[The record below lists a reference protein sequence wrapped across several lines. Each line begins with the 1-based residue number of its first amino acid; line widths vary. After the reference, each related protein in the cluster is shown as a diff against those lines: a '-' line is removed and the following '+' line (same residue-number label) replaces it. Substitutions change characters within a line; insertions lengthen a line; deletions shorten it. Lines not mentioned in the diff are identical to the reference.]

1 MATWHIKVK
10 TDEIAQSETYRALDK
25 ILVTTNSSHIT
36 QLLAWSRLKDI
47 EKKLIN
53 EGFDVTP
60 LPQHMIG
67 WSITHPKSAAM
78 AIFLLKS
85 NMEGF
90 SLERLT

>member
-10 TDEIAQSETYRALDK
+10 MDEIAQSETRHALDK

-47 EKKLIN
+47 EKELTMQ
-53 EGFDVTP
+53 GFDVTP

-67 WSITHPKSAAM
+67 WSVSHPNPAVM
-78 AIFLLKS
+78 GVFLLKT